1 MPLKDTF
8 HDLVREALE
17 KDGWIITDD
26 PLTVRYGGV
35 NLYIDLGAETLLA
48 AEKESRK
55 IAVEIKSFIGAS
67 PVADFHM
74 ALGQYIN
81 YRVGLDLKESER
93 ILYLAVPVDVYDSF
107 FVLPFVEEVIQQL
120 KVRLMVYDYKH
131 GVIVKWLA

>member
-93 ILYLAVPVDVYDSF
+93 VLYLAVPVDVYDAF
-107 FVLPFVEEVIQQL
+107 FVLPFVKEVIQQL